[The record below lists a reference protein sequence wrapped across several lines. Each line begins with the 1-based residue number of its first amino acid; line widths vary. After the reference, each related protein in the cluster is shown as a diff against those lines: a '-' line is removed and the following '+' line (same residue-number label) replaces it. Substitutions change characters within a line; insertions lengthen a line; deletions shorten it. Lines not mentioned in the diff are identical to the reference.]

1 MHVLPSM
8 WPFKFLGKD
17 DDFIKGFPVYVD
29 MQRDAVAMVVSF
41 EQRL

>member
-8 WPFKFLGKD
+8 RPFKFLSKND
-17 DDFIKGFPVYVD
+17 NLIKGITVYVD
-29 MQRDAVAMVVSF
+29 MQWNAVAMVVSF